1 MNNNENEEEGEDI
14 IIPKPQTSPG
24 SNHDDL
30 NETPEKAGIHKENQE
45 KLNGMSDKE
54 ILEEQERLLGTL
66 GNLYSKLALA

>member
-1 MNNNENEEEGEDI
+1 MNNNENEEEGEHI
-14 IIPKPQTSPG
+14 IIPKPG

-45 KLNGMSDKE
+45 KLNGMSEKE